1 VPTVLGVAAP
11 PALAVSPGL
20 VSCRALLAYDDHA
33 RLAIT
38 SLKNRDRRDLVSEVA
53 DGLAALVPA
62 ESGIVLTWAP
72 TSARRRRQRG
82 FDQAELLAR
91 AVARRTGRPVRRLLV
106 RRPGA
111 AQAGRAALAR
121 WRHPGFGTR
130 GHVPDGVL
138 VIDDVATTGA
148 TLAAAADALR
158 RAGARR
164 VHGLVVARAPA
175 PAPPARED

>member
-1 VPTVLGVAAP
+1 MAAP
-11 PALAVSPGL
+11 PALAVPPGL

-33 RLAIT
+33 RLVIT
-38 SLKNRDRRDLVSEVA
+38 SLKNRDRRDLVTEVA
-53 DGLAALVPA
+53 DGLAALVPP
-62 ESGIVLTWAP
+62 EPGIVITWAP
-72 TSARRRRQRG
+72 TAARRRRQRG

-91 AVARRTGRPVRRLLV
+91 AVARRSGRPVRRLLV

-111 AQAGRAALAR
+111 AQAGRRAAAR
-121 WRHPGFGTR
+121 WEHPGFAAR
-130 GHVPDGVL
+130 GRVPHGVL

-158 RAGARR
+158 RAGAGR

-175 PAPPARED
+175 PAQRPRGE